1 MWTDVDEMTIP
12 QVNALQKYW
21 KTCPPVH
28 LLVSWYLG
36 YKPADED
43 KVDEQENEIIKD
55 QFVNVVP
62 ADEFDKMLR
71 EAGVPW
77 QTKE

>member
-1 MWTDVDEMTIP
+1 MTIP
-12 QVNALQKYW
+12 QVNALQRYW
-21 KTCPPVH
+21 KNCPPVH

-36 YKPADED
+36 YKHAEEDEAT
-43 KVDEQENEIIKD
+43 VQENEILKD

-62 ADEFDKMLR
+62 ANEFDEMLKR
-71 EAGVPW
+71 AGVPW

>member
-1 MWTDVDEMTIP
+1 MTIP

-28 LLVSWYLG
+28 LLVGWYLG
-36 YKPADED
+36 YKPAENADEN
-43 KVDEQENEIIKD
+43 EQEGEILKD

-62 ADEFDKMLR
+62 ADEFDEMLR
-71 EAGVPW
+71 KAGLPC